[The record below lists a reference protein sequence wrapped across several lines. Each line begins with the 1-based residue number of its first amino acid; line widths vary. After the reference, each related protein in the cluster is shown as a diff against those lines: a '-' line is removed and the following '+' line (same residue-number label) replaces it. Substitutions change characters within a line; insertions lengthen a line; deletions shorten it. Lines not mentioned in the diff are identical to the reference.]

1 LSPRH
6 DHEVLDVSAR
16 PLSSPLAPTGAGR
29 SVRHRA
35 RGRDLDNVSVLVVED
50 DDDTR
55 ELLRLWL
62 EDAGTTVFQ
71 ARDGGEALR
80 KISHV
85 LPSVILCDLR
95 MPVLDG
101 CSFVRQMHTDL
112 QLRVPVVALTGEADE
127 ASLVRTLEAGF
138 SGHMVKPVT
147 RKAVLDQIARVLP
160 QPERRRPIG

>member
-1 LSPRH
+1 M
-6 DHEVLDVSAR
+6 VLELGAPPMSSHLPADVSWGR
-16 PLSSPLAPTGAGR
+16 QTGA
-29 SVRHRA
+29 S
-35 RGRDLDNVSVLVVED
+35 GRDMADVSVLVVED

-80 KISHV
+80 KMAHV

-101 CSFVRQMHTDL
+101 CSFVRQMRSDL
-112 QLRVPVVALTGEADE
+112 KLQVPVVALTGEADE
-127 ASLVRTLEAGF
+127 GSLVRTLEAGF

-160 QPERRRPIG
+160 KPERRKRASG

>member
-1 LSPRH
+1 M
-6 DHEVLDVSAR
+6 
-16 PLSSPLAPTGAGR
+16 
-29 SVRHRA
+29 
-35 RGRDLDNVSVLVVED
+35 GRDLRTVSVLVVED

-71 ARDGGEALR
+71 ARDGREALR

-95 MPVLDG
+95 MPGLDG
-101 CSFVRQMHTDL
+101 CSFVKQMHADL
-112 QLRVPVVALTGEADE
+112 KLRVPVVALTAEADE
-127 ASLVRTLEAGF
+127 GSVVRTLEAGF

-147 RKAVLDQIARVLP
+147 RGAVLAQIARVVP
-160 QPERRRPIG
+160 KPERRTRPQ

>member
-1 LSPRH
+1 M
-6 DHEVLDVSAR
+6 
-16 PLSSPLAPTGAGR
+16 
-29 SVRHRA
+29 
-35 RGRDLDNVSVLVVED
+35 GRDLGTVSVLVVED

-71 ARDGGEALR
+71 ARDGREALR

-95 MPVLDG
+95 MPGLDG
-101 CSFVRQMHTDL
+101 CSFVKQMHTDL
-112 QLRVPVVALTGEADE
+112 KLRVPVVALTAEADE
-127 ASLVRTLEAGF
+127 GSVVRTLEAGF

-147 RKAVLDQIARVLP
+147 RGAVLAQIARVVP
-160 QPERRRPIG
+160 RPERRTRPQ